1 MMIEGIKRKRR
12 TDKVDVRMSAKEMEK
27 LNRLVKKYNERVEV
41 DEKKWGKATL
51 IRALIAREY
60 KEVCDGKD

>member
-1 MMIEGIKRKRR
+1 
-12 TDKVDVRMSAKEMEK
+12 MEK

-51 IRALIAREY
+51 IRALIARGNTRRCAMVRIELSEEDINALRSVVF
-60 KEVCDGKD
+60 KRMD

>member
-1 MMIEGIKRKRR
+1 MIEGIKRKRR